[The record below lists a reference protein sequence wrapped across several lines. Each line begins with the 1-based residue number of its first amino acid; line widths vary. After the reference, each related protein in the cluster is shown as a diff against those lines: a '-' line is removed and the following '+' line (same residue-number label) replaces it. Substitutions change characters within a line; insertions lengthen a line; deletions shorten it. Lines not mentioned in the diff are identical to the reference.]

1 MQFGSPGPGSWGGEM
16 LRGMVSPQSGSGLF
30 DTKLETYNI
39 SPSDYQYVAFS
50 RNFVFEEE
58 PWLIKILMHA
68 D

>member
-1 MQFGSPGPGSWGGEM
+1 M
-16 LRGMVSPQSGSGLF
+16 LRRLISSQGSSGLL
-30 DTKLETYNI
+30 DTKLEIYNI